1 MFKLFYLICTR
12 HSELNAMNGDA
23 SEDEKRAIVSQ
34 LSTLAKLHEDVIGKI
49 TERNNNIGDRLR
61 SWEEYRRCQDRLFA
75 WLKEMEREKLGLNLK
90 HVKVK
95 EVESVLKKIQVKEKR
110 HTTITEKN

>member
-1 MFKLFYLICTR
+1 
-12 HSELNAMNGDA
+12 MNGDA
-23 SEDEKRAIVSQ
+23 SEDEKRAIVTQ
-34 LSTLAKLHEDVIGKI
+34 LSTLAQLHEDVIAKI

-61 SWEEYRRCQDRLFA
+61 SWEEYRRSQDRLFA

-95 EVESVLKKIQVKEKR
+95 EVEGVLKRIEVSRVYYYQYLKQQ
-110 HTTITEKN
+110 TNQCMG